1 MLKSLCCKMLPDKLR
16 LIINQI
22 DEHKKK
28 RSKTTK
34 YIVRKSNKC
43 LFVFFFTNFIT
54 DQNQIKI
61 EIREIHV
68 QSALKHPVSEQQITT
83 TRRRKKNLRKQLA
96 WKFMYKT
103 HS

>member
-1 MLKSLCCKMLPDKLR
+1 MNIKKNDQRPQNILSESQ
-16 LIINQI
+16 IN
-22 DEHKKK
+22 
-28 RSKTTK
+28 
-34 YIVRKSNKC
+34 VC
-43 LFVFFFTNFIT
+43 LFFFTNFIT

-61 EIREIHV
+61 EIREIHF
-68 QSALKHPVSEQQITT
+68 QSALKHPISEQQITT